1 MSHNRE
7 TKIMNNPDIDTF
19 YNGRRGHA
27 RVDTTENISLKI
39 VFSSENPALLGKMVN
54 GAALDVSANGLRI
67 SLNQAVKLDSVLDI
81 WITDKEL
88 NRKYFLTGN
97 VRWCLESGKP
107 GDFQIGLILRE
118 RSDTVTD
125 LRSWREAFK

>member
-1 MSHNRE
+1 
-7 TKIMNNPDIDTF
+7 MNNQNIDDVF
-19 YNGRRGHA
+19 NGRRTHNRFESA
-27 RVDTTENISLKI
+27 ADISLKI

-67 SLNQAVKLDSVLDI
+67 SLSQAVKLDSVLDI